1 MANKYYLDKNGL
13 AYFWNK
19 IKARL
24 SGKQDTLVSG
34 TNIKTL
40 NNTSLLGS
48 GNISIPT
55 VTVDSALSSTST
67 NPVQN
72 KVINTALG
80 KKVNDMTIQLGLQ
93 TSGVHLSK
101 FLTYNYSNT
110 TQYNAKLLKINI
122 SSGHPGG
129 NSFKFYEEVIISAN
143 YTGNV
148 SVNVF
153 RYYGQSTGSPGQ
165 HYGDIF
171 WTIDTT
177 NKIVEFYIT
186 SGQYTNM
193 YMSPYK
199 MLIPTTGEGLTQ
211 HSGTAVE
218 YSSGEKHWA
227 NVYDLGLMD
236 GFDRPTYKGT
246 GVALT
251 SDIPSVDSSLNSTST
266 NPVQNK
272 VINTALAAKAN
283 STDLAT
289 VAISGSYNDL
299 LDKPTIPPATKLTA
313 GDNITLTEAADLPS
327 GYTQVEYVTM
337 PSGSYID
344 TGVQENNF
352 TDPKIITTFKM
363 DNPGDLDWFG
373 GGTPGII
380 WNIAVGA
387 IYIRWGSTN
396 TRSFSF
402 VGSAGPHDLVFYDFH
417 KLESSGTTTC
427 TVKVDDKV
435 MATSTSGFV
444 GFSSGQ
450 TIRINRSSR
459 AFVASATW
467 KDFKIYNGDT
477 LLFDG
482 IPCINPSNEVGMFD
496 TVSQTF
502 FGNQGSGSFVA
513 GNVVEGTMISANVN
527 NATLTIQ
534 QNSST
539 VGTFTANANANKTIN
554 ITVPTAGSIAS
565 GNTGYATGG
574 DVYNA
579 IGDVETVLQTLNS
592 GSGV

>member
-1 MANKYYLDKNGL
+1 MANKYYLDKSGL
-13 AYFWNK
+13 TYFWSK
-19 IKARL
+19 IKAKL
-24 SGKQDTLVSG
+24 SNKQDTLVSG
-34 TNIKTL
+34 TNIKTI
-40 NNTSLLGS
+40 NSTSLLGS
-48 GNISIPT
+48 GNISIPAI
-55 VTVDSALSSTST
+55 TVDSALSTTST

-80 KKVNDMTIQLGLQ
+80 KKVDDMTIQLGLQ

-153 RYYGQSTGSPGQ
+153 RYYGQSTGSSGQ
-165 HYGDIF
+165 YYGDIF

-227 NVYDLGLMD
+227 NVYDLGLID
-236 GFDRPTYKGT
+236 GFNRPTYKGT

-251 SDIPSVDSSLNSTST
+251 SDIPSVDSSLSSTST

-283 STDLAT
+283 SADLAT
-289 VAISGSYNDL
+289 VATSGSYNDL
-299 LDKPTIPPATKLTA
+299 TNKPTIPEA
-313 GDNITLTEAADLPS
+313 ITVDSALSST
-327 GYTQVEYVTM
+327 
-337 PSGSYID
+337 
-344 TGVQENNF
+344 
-352 TDPKIITTFKM
+352 
-363 DNPGDLDWFG
+363 
-373 GGTPGII
+373 
-380 WNIAVGA
+380 
-387 IYIRWGSTN
+387 STN
-396 TRSFSF
+396 PVQNR
-402 VGSAGPHDLVFYDFH
+402 VIYD
-417 KLESSGTTTC
+417 
-427 TVKVDDKV
+427 
-435 MATSTSGFV
+435 
-444 GFSSGQ
+444 
-450 TIRINRSSR
+450 
-459 AFVASATW
+459 
-467 KDFKIYNGDT
+467 
-477 LLFDG
+477 
-482 IPCINPSNEVGMFD
+482 
-496 TVSQTF
+496 
-502 FGNQGSGSFVA
+502 
-513 GNVVEGTMISANVN
+513 
-527 NATLTIQ
+527 
-534 QNSST
+534 
-539 VGTFTANANANKTIN
+539 
-554 ITVPTAGSIAS
+554 
-565 GNTGYATGG
+565 
-574 DVYNA
+574 A